1 MIFDTHAH
9 YLDERFDEDREELIN
24 SLVENNVVNVTEV
37 SADRT
42 DFTRV
47 MEIIDKYDM
56 FYGSLGVHPGGV
68 NRLTEEDVRFMITN
82 SAHKKIVAIG
92 EIGLDYHNMEN
103 YPTKEEQAEWF
114 VRQMDIAR
122 EVKLPIIVHSRDAA
136 KDTIDLMVEH
146 GAKDLGGVIH
156 CYSYSAEMAKSFLDL
171 GYYIGIDGP
180 ITFKNGRKNREV
192 VEYVPLDRL
201 VIETDSP
208 YLTPDPFRGQRNNST
223 YLKYVVEKIAEI
235 KNVSSEEVERVTYE
249 NALKLY
255 RIQK

>member
-9 YLDERFDEDREELIN
+9 YLDEQFDEDRTELI
-24 SLVENNVVNVTEV
+24 SSFKDNNVYKVTEV
-37 SADRT
+37 SADRS
-42 DFTRV
+42 DF
-47 MEIIDKYDM
+47 EKIINLIDSNDM

-68 NRLTEEDVRFMITN
+68 GILTEEDMDFIKN
-82 SAHKKIVAIG
+82 NASHKKIVAIG

-103 YPTKEEQAEWF
+103 YPSKEIQAKWF
-114 VRQMDIAR
+114 VRQMRLAK
-122 EVKLPIIVHSRDAA
+122 ELKLPIIVHSRDAA
-136 KDTIDLMVEH
+136 KDTYDLMVEH
-146 GAKDLGGVIH
+146 NAKEIGGVIH
-156 CYSYSAEMAKSFLDL
+156 CYSYSAEMAKNFLDL

-180 ITFKNGRKNREV
+180 VTFKNGRKNREV
-192 VEYVPLDRL
+192 VEAVPLDRL

-235 KNVSSEEVERVTYE
+235 KNVSSEEVERITYE

-255 RIQK
+255 RI

>member
-9 YLDERFDEDREELIN
+9 YLDERFDEDRDVLVN
-24 SLVENNVVNVTEV
+24 SLKENNVINVTEV
-37 SADRT
+37 AADRS
-42 DFTRV
+42 DFKRV

-68 NRLTEEDVRFMITN
+68 NRLTEEDMDFMRKN
-82 SAHKKIVAIG
+82 AAHEKIVAIG
-92 EIGLDYHNMEN
+92 EIGLDYHNMED

-114 VRQMDIAR
+114 IRQMDIAR
-122 EVKLPIIVHSRDAA
+122 EVNLPIIIHSRDAA
-136 KDTIDLMVEH
+136 KDTYDLMVEH
-146 GAKDLGGVIH
+146 KAQDIGGVIH

-171 GYYIGIDGP
+171 GFYIGVDGP
-180 ITFKNGRKNREV
+180 VTFKNGRKNREV
-192 VEYVPLDRL
+192 VDMVPLDRL

-208 YLTPDPFRGQRNNST
+208 YLTPDPFRGQRNNSI

-249 NALKLY
+249 NALKMY
-255 RIQK
+255 RIKK

>member
-9 YLDERFDEDREELIN
+9 YLDERFDEDRDELIN

-68 NRLTEEDVRFMITN
+68 NRLTEEDVQFMITN

-136 KDTIDLMVEH
+136 RDTIDLMVEH

>member
-24 SLVENNVVNVTEV
+24 SLKENNVVNVTEV

-47 MEIIDKYDM
+47 MEIIEKYDM

-68 NRLTEEDVRFMITN
+68 NRLTEDDVKFMRDN
-82 SAHKKIVAIG
+82 SSHKKIVAIG

-136 KDTIDLMVEH
+136 KDTIDLMVEQ
-146 GAKDLGGVIH
+146 GA
-156 CYSYSAEMAKSFLDL
+156 
-171 GYYIGIDGP
+171 
-180 ITFKNGRKNREV
+180 
-192 VEYVPLDRL
+192 
-201 VIETDSP
+201 
-208 YLTPDPFRGQRNNST
+208 
-223 YLKYVVEKIAEI
+223 
-235 KNVSSEEVERVTYE
+235 VSSARECSCCEQEGQSDRIRGPSEYE
-249 NALKLY
+249 
-255 RIQK
+255 

>member
-9 YLDERFDEDREELIN
+9 YLDERFDEDRDELIN

-68 NRLTEEDVRFMITN
+68 NRLTEEDVQFMITN

>member
-9 YLDERFDEDREELIN
+9 YLDERFDEDRDELIN

-68 NRLTEEDVRFMITN
+68 NRLTEEDVQFMITN

-103 YPTKEEQAEWF
+103 YPTKEEQDEWF

>member
-24 SLVENNVVNVTEV
+24 SLKENNVVNVTEV

-42 DFTRV
+42 DFTKV
-47 MEIIDKYDM
+47 MEIIEKYDM

-68 NRLTEEDVRFMITN
+68 NRLTEDDVKFMRDK

>member
-1 MIFDTHAH
+1 MVINMSLFKRIF
-9 YLDERFDEDREELIN
+9 E
-24 SLVENNVVNVTEV
+24 
-37 SADRT
+37 
-42 DFTRV
+42 
-47 MEIIDKYDM
+47 
-56 FYGSLGVHPGGV
+56 
-68 NRLTEEDVRFMITN
+68 
-82 SAHKKIVAIG
+82 
-92 EIGLDYHNMEN
+92 
-103 YPTKEEQAEWF
+103 
-114 VRQMDIAR
+114 IAR
-122 EVKLPIIVHSRDAA
+122 ELNMPVIIHSRDAA

-192 VEYVPLDRL
+192 VEYVPLERL

>member
-9 YLDERFDEDREELIN
+9 YLDERFDEDRDELIN

-68 NRLTEEDVRFMITN
+68 NRLTEEDVQYMITN

>member
-24 SLVENNVVNVTEV
+24 SLKENNVVNVTEV

-47 MEIIDKYDM
+47 MEIIDKYNM

-68 NRLTEEDVRFMITN
+68 NRLTEDDVKFMRDN
-82 SAHKKIVAIG
+82 SIHKKIVAIG